1 MMPSMVEPA
10 MRSCDSSPLMSTADD
25 TDNEQGADI
34 IGSPMSQLFNDD
46 ITQYDSLV
54 SAFM

>member
-1 MMPSMVEPA
+1 MPSMVEPA

-34 IGSPMSQLFNDD
+34 IGSPVSQLFNDD
-46 ITQYDSLV
+46 ITQYGSLV